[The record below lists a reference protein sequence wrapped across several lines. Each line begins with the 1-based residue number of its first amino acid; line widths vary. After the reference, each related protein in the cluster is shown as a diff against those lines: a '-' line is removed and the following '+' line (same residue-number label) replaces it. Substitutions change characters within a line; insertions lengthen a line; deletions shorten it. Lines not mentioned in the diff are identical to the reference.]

1 MTRGAVVS
9 WSDAA
14 RRELPAMASDRRLVV
29 DYFAA
34 RCCGSNVSIGDLSV
48 RWLPTSAA
56 VDPEFVPVEAPGGLR
71 VRVQQDLVAV
81 LRAAGGR
88 VEMRGWGRFRRPVV
102 ELQDGATWL
111 DFITGRRP
119 RSPIRH

>member
-14 RRELPAMASDRRLVV
+14 RRELPAMAHGRRLVV
-29 DYFAA
+29 DYFAS

-48 RWLPTSAA
+48 RWLPTTAP

-71 VRVQQDLVAV
+71 VRIQDDLVAV
-81 LRAAGGR
+81 LRAAGGC

-102 ELQDGATWL
+102 ELQDGAKWL
-111 DFITGRRP
+111 DFIAARRP
-119 RSPIRH
+119 RSAFRH